1 VTVSLAI
8 GDAAPAFTLPDTDGS
23 PTSLHDGEPAAT
35 VVVFTCNHCPY
46 ALAWHERLQTV
57 ARDYGPR
64 GVRTLQINAND
75 AARYPGDSPAAMA
88 ARVSAGEF
96 AGPYLHDDTQEVAH
110 AWGAAVTPDVYVLDR
125 AGQLSYHGA
134 PDADYGEESLAAGW
148 LRDALE
154 DVLAERP
161 VVLAETKPVGCSIK
175 WRG

>member
-1 VTVSLAI
+1 LSLAI
-8 GDAAPAFTLPDTDGS
+8 GATAPAFTLPDTDGS
-23 PTSLHDGEPAAT
+23 PTSLQSGASAAT

-57 ARDYGPR
+57 ARDYQAR

-75 AARYPGDSPAAMA
+75 AARYPSDSPAAMA

-96 AGPYLHDDTQEVAH
+96 AGPYLRDDTQEVAR
-110 AWGAAVTPDVYVLDR
+110 AWGASVTPDVYVLDGVGR
-125 AGQLSYHGA
+125 LAYHGA

-161 VVLAETKPVGCSIK
+161 VGRAETKPVGCSIK
-175 WRG
+175 WRR

>member
-8 GDAAPAFTLPDTDGS
+8 GTAAPAFTLPDTDGS
-23 PTSLHDGEPAAT
+23 PTSLHDGEATAT

-46 ALAWHERLQTV
+46 AFAWHERLQTV
-57 ARDYGPR
+57 ARDYRAR

-96 AGPYLHDDTQEVAH
+96 AGPYLRDDTQEVAR
-110 AWGAAVTPDVYVLDR
+110 AWGAAVTPDVYILDR
-125 AGQLSYHGA
+125 AGRLAYHGA